1 MAKLND
7 ELCPRCFV
15 GRLQKGQATFIT
27 VYEGQLVTVPGAA
40 AYTCDICDYRE
51 FDDPVVEWIADL
63 AGLDLAA
70 DTAASSALKPPA
82 NRH

>member
-1 MAKLND
+1 MVKLND

-27 VYEGQLVTVPGAA
+27 VLDGKLVTIPGAL

-51 FDDPVVEWIADL
+51 FDDPVVEWVAEMTEATPEVKL
-63 AGLDLAA
+63 ASGLNGKA
-70 DTAASSALKPPA
+70 
-82 NRH
+82 